1 MALLLVG
8 FAQRK
13 AQSRGAKMRVKMQ
26 KMDEYLG
33 NVLAFT
39 GRLE

>member
-1 MALLLVG
+1 MVTQG
-8 FAQRK
+8 QQR
-13 AQSRGAKMRVKMQ
+13 AERLSARMRVRMQ
-26 KMDEYLG
+26 KMEEYLG